1 MTDAEKMREA
11 AAKIVTNYDAMNP
24 MRTGDFHAPDC
35 QCLRCAIDLFR
46 ALADYGIG
54 ADNKEAGA

>member
-1 MTDAEKMREA
+1 MTDAEKMRAA
-11 AAKIVTNYDAMNP
+11 AAKIVAHYDAMNP

-46 ALADYGIG
+46 ALPLPAPTKGEL
-54 ADNKEAGA
+54 K